1 MTPHLPEDFSEAAAA
16 EFTTEA
22 IERRITDA
30 IAAKD
35 CKAPFDMIAEL
46 STLPPENFAVVVEQI
61 RRGKFLQADSIKV
74 LKDRVKQERPRK
86 TVAGT
91 VNPRDLPIIQTNGVP
106 MRNQTAL
113 TIQALQAA
121 NKPPTL
127 FARGDVISYVAQDAN
142 GRHSV
147 KDATA
152 DYMRGRMDRVAS
164 YVTVNADGMEKADV
178 PPREVVADF
187 MALDNIAWGLP
198 PLAGITEVPTLRP
211 DGSILDT
218 PGYDKAT
225 RLFYR
230 PCEDWA
236 MEPVPE
242 TPTKDDVDAAV
253 TLLYDMLS
261 DFPFRESEDRANAM
275 AMLMTAA
282 CRTAIMGNVPLAVI
296 SAPAPGIGKSLL
308 AELPVM
314 IMTGQRAAM
323 GSLPA
328 DDETEVEK
336 LILAMLLNGN
346 RVPIFDNLTGILRSN
361 VLCRAI
367 TGVFEGR
374 ILGQSRTARI
384 ETSVTWIAT
393 GNNITF
399 GGDMPRRGYRIGLEA
414 KQANASVT
422 RAKWE
427 HAERGGVDLLLRW
440 VWLNRA
446 ALLRALLVIARNWFA
461 LDCPP
466 HPKVRLGSFD
476 AWVDLVC
483 GSLHAAGIKEVL
495 KTIEKQIAGD
505 ADSVEWGILL
515 SEIFDYKNFG
525 GEWFSPRT
533 LSDHLLLNMKEP
545 NGTGLAYRLSPPE
558 SVVRTIDTKGSES
571 RASGSVTAFLRIR
584 RNRPFAHD
592 GETYRLEYD
601 ESRRGWAVARVEQG

>member
-86 TVAGT
+86 TVTGT
-91 VNPRDLPIIQTNGVP
+91 VNPRDLPVIQTNGVP

-121 NKPPTL
+121 NRPPTL
-127 FARGDVISYVAQDAN
+127 FARGEVISYVAQDAN

-218 PGYDKAT
+218 PGYDAST
-225 RLFYR
+225 RLYYR

-242 TPTKDDVDAAV
+242 TPTKADVEAAV

-261 DFPFRESEDRANAM
+261 DFPFAAKDAGVNRANAM
-275 AMLMTAA
+275 ALLMTAA
-282 CRTAIMGNVPLAVI
+282 CRTAILGNVPLAVI
-296 SAPAPGIGKSLL
+296 SAPDSGTGKTLL

-323 GSLPA
+323 GSLGSEEI
-328 DDETEVEK
+328 ETEK
-336 LILAMLLNGN
+336 SMLAVLLNGN
-346 RVPIFDNLTGILRSN
+346 RIPVFDNFTGVLRSN

-374 ILGQSRTARI
+374 VLGQSKTARV
-384 ETSVTWIAT
+384 ETSVTWVLT
-393 GNNITF
+393 GNNVTI
-399 GGDMPRRGYRIGLEA
+399 GGDMPRRCYQIKIAA
-414 KQANASVT
+414 KYANASVT
-422 RAKWE
+422 RAMEE
-427 HAERGGVDLLLRW
+427 HPERDGVDLMLDWVWRNRAELLRS
-440 VWLNRA
+440 
-446 ALLRALLVIARNWFA
+446 LLMIARNWFS
-461 LDCPP
+461 LGK
-466 HPKVRLGSFD
+466 PKCKVKLGSFD
-476 AWVDLVC
+476 AWANLVC
-483 GSLHAAGIKEVL
+483 GSLEAAGVKGALANIAE
-495 KTIEKQIAGD
+495 QIAGD
-505 ADSVEWGILL
+505 TDAVEWGILL
-515 SEIFDYKNFG
+515 SEIYRHANFDSDTFTA
-525 GEWFSPRT
+525 RT
-533 LSDHLLLNMKEP
+533 LSDSIIENLNNP
-545 NGTGLAYRLSPPE
+545 SNPQIAFRLTPPEAMAKVVDTKSPP
-558 SVVRTIDTKGSES
+558 
-571 RASGSVTAFLRIR
+571 RASASMTAFLRYR
-584 RNRPFAHD
+584 KNKPFAHD